1 MPGRFTSSDGLVA
14 RGSFV
19 QHWVQLVIVDN
30 QLDHNPHNL
39 MMFRTLF
46 LNHHQLLGSCTLGFG
61 LIREIDQLL
70 VAFQQ

>member
-1 MPGRFTSSDGLVA
+1 MSGRFASSGGLAA
-14 RGSFV
+14 RESFV
-19 QHWVQLVIVDN
+19 QYWGQSAIVDN
-30 QLDHNPHNL
+30 RPDHNLHNL
-39 MMFRTLF
+39 MRYRTLF